1 MTEQR
6 VRGDNREAER
16 RIKTT
21 KRETAKRNR
30 RAWIGSYKAKVAS
43 VLPIHTDDDFTS
55 LMRIESYENL
65 ISFLRLYFCVIFSL
79 KTMSLCVIV

>member
-1 MTEQR
+1 MTAQR

-43 VLPIHTDDDFTS
+43 VLPIHTDDDFIS
-55 LMRIESYENL
+55 LSR
-65 ISFLRLYFCVIFSL
+65 VI
-79 KTMSLCVIV
+79 KCG

>member
-1 MTEQR
+1 MTAQR

-30 RAWIGSYKAKVAS
+30 SVWIGSYKAKVAS

-55 LMRIESYENL
+55 LSRVIK
-65 ISFLRLYFCVIFSL
+65 CV
-79 KTMSLCVIV
+79 